1 MITILEI
8 FPTKKLKSMY
18 VVMCLLSKVN
28 LKKENISADLVI
40 WIINKQCLE
49 IPLTGYVLY
58 FFFNHDL
65 SYRLLNALYL
75 CVVLTCRQQGCH

>member
-1 MITILEI
+1 MLYNIIIITILKYLQQKIEI
-8 FPTKKLKSMY
+8 QMLNY
-18 VVMCLLSKVN
+18 VVMCILSKVN

-58 FFFNHDL
+58 FF
-65 SYRLLNALYL
+65 
-75 CVVLTCRQQGCH
+75 